1 MCGLFIHGRDRLHFF
16 TKHSKLIGWLANII
30 TIVGVTLTS
39 FDVYPLNIA
48 VLSLA
53 CVFWVIT
60 GLLWKKPELWTLN
73 ALICVI
79 YLYGLV
85 R

>member
-1 MCGLFIHGRDRLHFF
+1 MGEIGLHFF
-16 TKHSKLIGWLANII
+16 ENRSKLIGWLANLI

-48 VLSLA
+48 VLSVA
-53 CVFWVIT
+53 CVFWIAT

-73 ALICVI
+73 AIILFI
-79 YLYGLV
+79 YLYGLIK
-85 R
+85 

>member
-1 MCGLFIHGRDRLHFF
+1 LTFF
-16 TKHSKLIGWLANII
+16 KNNSKLIGWLANVI
-30 TIVGVTLTS
+30 TVVGVVFTS
-39 FDVYPLNIA
+39 LDVYPLNIII
-48 VLSLA
+48 LSLA
-53 CVFWVIT
+53 GIFWVIT

-79 YLYGLV
+79 YLYGLI

>member
-1 MCGLFIHGRDRLHFF
+1 MRMKFF
-16 TKHSKLIGWLANII
+16 KQRSKLISWLANII

-48 VLSLA
+48 ILALA

-73 ALICVI
+73 AIILFI
-79 YLYGLV
+79 YLYGLI

>member
-1 MCGLFIHGRDRLHFF
+1 MKFF
-16 TKHSKLIGWLANII
+16 KNNSKLISWLANII
-30 TIVGVTLTS
+30 TVVGVIFTS

-48 VLSLA
+48 ILSLA

-60 GLLWKKPELWTLN
+60 GLLWKKPELWSLN
-73 ALICVI
+73 AIILFI
-79 YLYGLV
+79 YLYGLI

>member
-1 MCGLFIHGRDRLHFF
+1 MFGLFILGSNRLHFF

-48 VLSLA
+48 ILSLA

-60 GLLWKKPELWTLN
+60 GILWKKPELWTLN

>member
-1 MCGLFIHGRDRLHFF
+1 MTFF
-16 TKHSKLIGWLANII
+16 KNNSKLISWAANII

>member
-1 MCGLFIHGRDRLHFF
+1 MNFF
-16 TKHSKLIGWLANII
+16 AKRSKLISWAANII

-48 VLSLA
+48 VLSVA

-79 YLYGLV
+79 YLYGLI